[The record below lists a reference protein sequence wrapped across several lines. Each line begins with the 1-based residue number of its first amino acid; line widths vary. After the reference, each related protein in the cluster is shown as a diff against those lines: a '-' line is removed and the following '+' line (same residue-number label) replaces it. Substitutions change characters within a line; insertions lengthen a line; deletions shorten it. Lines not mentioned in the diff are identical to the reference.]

1 MKYAIA
7 GLTVATALALSANAA
22 QHPCASDAREKA
34 AKILA
39 LHMEDA
45 DMRGSIDDNVTVK
58 PRVKALKGKGR
69 FDVLETIGYVYK
81 ARYRI
86 RMIYAPMSDKSCLL
100 MGQEIFEIAD
110 PY

>member
-1 MKYAIA
+1 MKIVTTA
-7 GLTVATALALSANAA
+7 ALALGLASMAGAA
-22 QHPCASDAREKA
+22 PMHPCAKDAREKA
-34 AKILA
+34 AKLLA
-39 LHMEDA
+39 LHMEDV
-45 DMRGSIDDNVTVK
+45 DMKGDIDDKVTLK

-86 RMIYAPMSDKSCLL
+86 RMIYAPMPDKTCVL

>member
-1 MKYAIA
+1 MKTLCLA
-7 GLTVATALALSANAA
+7 VVCALSASAA
-22 QHPCASDAREKA
+22 VASPVHPCAKDAREKA

-45 DMRGSIDDNVTVK
+45 GMKGSIDDNVTVK